1 MVGQTVGKY
10 RIVSRL
16 GRGGMGTV
24 YRAVDER
31 LDREVAIK
39 CLNAELAETDLVKRF
54 RAEAV
59 TLARLNHPNIATLF
73 DLGDHDGQIMMVME
87 YVRGETF
94 DRVSQREGPMDVMR
108 VAQLCAQVL
117 DALEHAHRAGVVH
130 RDLKPANMMLT
141 QDGLVKVMDFGLARM
156 IGTERLT
163 NDGYMVG
170 TPAYMSPEQVL
181 GRDIDGRA
189 DLYAMG
195 VVMYRLLTSQLPF
208 KADSGIAMVQRQLH
222 DIPTPV
228 RQVRSELPE
237 ACEEILI
244 RALEKIAANRYQTAD
259 EFRSALARLDPGIAV
274 TGVSRIASSVAPP
287 LPPSVI
293 APAVVIPDSQA
304 DALTAVTP
312 SAPAVADPPA
322 AADPSPAT
330 IVLARESD
338 PAVPSAQVQASPE
351 AVRLAAALS
360 PARQRRA
367 RFAPAVAAGIV
378 LLAGIPVTG
387 MLMYRSRQAPAAEPA
402 AVPSA
407 SAPREVSSPAP
418 AAAFTSAPVSAPAS
432 APASAPPSAP
442 ASAPAAAATPPA
454 TVPALPAP
462 KKTPPK
468 VVPVAVEPTPE
479 ARPVMVFGRIKLLVL
494 GESKPRD
501 LEATLRLAPDGFEV
515 LDGTRALESGSWQD
529 VIGLFHS
536 HSKEPRWTNADGQS
550 APVATVGGGGLGFL
564 KGTPDWI
571 TLRTR
576 RNFVPLRVKDD
587 DVTRLASELEA
598 RTGAKIVRAK

>member
-24 YRAVDER
+24 YRAVDQT

-39 CLNAELAETDLVKRF
+39 CLHAELAETDLLKRF

-73 DLGDHDGQIMMVME
+73 ELGEHDGQLMMVME

-94 DRVSQREGPMDVMR
+94 DRVSQREGPMEVAR
-108 VAQLCAQVL
+108 AAQLCAQVL

-130 RDLKPANMMLT
+130 RDLKPANLMLT

-195 VVMYRLLTSQLPF
+195 VVMFRLLTSELPF

-228 RQVRSELPE
+228 RHVRSELPE
-237 ACEEILI
+237 ACEEILS
-244 RALEKIAANRYQTAD
+244 RALEKIAANRYQSAD

-287 LPPSVI
+287 LPPSSI
-293 APAVVIPDSQA
+293 TAAQQEEQA
-304 DALTAVTP
+304 TAITP
-312 SAPAVADPPA
+312 SAPAAADAAPEAPP
-322 AADPSPAT
+322 ADPSPAT
-330 IVLARESD
+330 IVLPRESD

-360 PARQRRA
+360 PARRRRA
-367 RFAPAVAAGIV
+367 GLAPALAVGVV
-378 LLAGIPVTG
+378 LVAGIPVTG
-387 MLMYRSRQAPAAEPA
+387 MLMWRSRQPLPAASVAAAPAAAAPVAAAPLEVPA
-402 AVPSA
+402 
-407 SAPREVSSPAP
+407 SSPGPAP
-418 AAAFTSAPVSAPAS
+418 AAAPA
-432 APASAPPSAP
+432 AVAVPPAESTGT
-442 ASAPAAAATPPA
+442 AAAAAPPKLPPA
-454 TVPALPAP
+454 PLAT
-462 KKTPPK
+462 KKTAPK
-468 VVPVAVEPTPE
+468 VVPIAVVSDPEPAP
-479 ARPVMVFGRIKLLVL
+479 RPVMIFGRVKLLVL

-515 LDGTRALESGSWQD
+515 LDGARALESGSWQD

-536 HSKEPRWTNADGQS
+536 HSKEPRWTNADGHS
-550 APVATVGGGGLGFL
+550 ASLAAVGGGGLGFL

-576 RNFVPLRVKDD
+576 RNFVPLRVRDD
-587 DVTRLASELEA
+587 DVARLASELEA
-598 RTGAKIVRAK
+598 RTGEKIVRAK